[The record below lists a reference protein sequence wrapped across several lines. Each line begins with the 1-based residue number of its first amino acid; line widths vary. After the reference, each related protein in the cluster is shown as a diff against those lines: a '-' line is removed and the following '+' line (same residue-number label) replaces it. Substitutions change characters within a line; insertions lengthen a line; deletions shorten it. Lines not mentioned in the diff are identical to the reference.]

1 LSALPIKENFVKQI
15 RKRLTYANVMS
26 SIAVFLILG
35 GASAIAAN
43 QLGKNTVGTKQLKKN
58 AVTTAK
64 IKKNA
69 ITTAKVKAG
78 AITTAKIKAGA
89 ITTPEF
95 ANGSVTGEKLATN
108 SVTSDKLGNGSVTGA
123 KLAAGAVSG
132 TNLAGNSVGNSQ
144 TQLVKVFSAGAV
156 PAAASVGSAPKVELG
171 SVGPFHFYGKC
182 FEEGGEV
189 AAREYIE
196 ITSGVGFFST
206 ENSDSFAGPTEY
218 LTSATPED
226 KRELQDNASAEP
238 NEYNGYMNDEEYQA
252 ASGGTD
258 ISGLTGTVAAKQ
270 GTPPGGNG
278 PFLSGNSCL
287 IGGLTVLG
295 S

>member
-1 LSALPIKENFVKQI
+1 VKQI

-26 SIAVFLILG
+26 TIAVFLVVG

-69 ITTAKVKAG
+69 ITTAK
-78 AITTAKIKAGA
+78 IKAGA
-89 ITTPEF
+89 ITTPGF

-132 TNLAGNSVGNSQ
+132 SNLAGNSVGNSQ

-189 AAREYIE
+189 IAREYIE

-206 ENSDSFAGPTEY
+206 ENSDSFAGPTKY

-226 KRELQDNASAEP
+226 ERELQNNTSAGP
-238 NEYNGYMNDEEYQA
+238 NEYDGYMNDEEYQA

-270 GTPPGGNG
+270 GTPPEGNG

-287 IGGLTVLG
+287 IGGLTVFG